1 MDRGTLVRKMP
12 DDVQDLRNEW
22 KSRAG
27 RIKGLTWEL
36 EQDFR
41 FGQSVT
47 KTDRGYVMGGTIKG
61 GSSSMW
67 FPATQDQY
75 HAFKRWQS
83 AEGVYEAR
91 DDEAY
96 DGLRSLLAGV
106 DVGLITRREAAARG
120 RRRAQADR
128 EPFPG
133 YGPVYGDMLSILRNL
148 PTEHL
153 ERKSLKAFQLGGWG
167 PDAAKASAY
176 KDGIVMMY
184 DFATG
189 GARRTFLGLFLHE
202 LGHAHEVDMSEAVRE
217 LLYAQYQV
225 LIEEDAFFGIEFLV
239 DADTRKLYQ
248 KFVFVEFLAETYMIY
263 AACGEGMRKSIAAL
277 DDRARAAW
285 TTVYE
290 IFRESFFGID
300 YE

>member
-1 MDRGTLVRKMP
+1 MDRGTLLRKMP
-12 DDVQDLRNEW
+12 DDVQDLRRPW
-22 KSRAG
+22 KSLAD

-67 FPATQDQY
+67 YPATQDQY
-75 HAFKRWQS
+75 HAFKRWQ
-83 AEGVYEAR
+83 AVEGVYEAR

-96 DGLRSLLAGV
+96 DGLRALLLASDVSLL
-106 DVGLITRREAAARG
+106 TRREAASRGG
-120 RRRAQADR
+120 RRAKADL
-128 EPFPG
+128 EPYTG
-133 YGPVYGDMLSILRNL
+133 YGPVYGDILSIATGL
-148 PTEHL
+148 PSEHL
-153 ERKSLKAFQLGGWG
+153 KRKSLQAIQLGGWG

-202 LGHAHEVDMSEAVRE
+202 MGHAHEVDMSEALRDI
-217 LLYAQYQV
+217 LYVQYHV
-225 LIEEDAFFGIEFLV
+225 LIEEDAFFGVEFLV

-263 AACGEGMRKSIAAL
+263 TSCGEGMRTQIAEL
-277 DDRARAAW
+277 GDRAREAW
-285 TTVYE
+285 LKIYE
-290 IFRESFFGID
+290 VFRDTFHGIE

>member
-1 MDRGTLVRKMP
+1 MDRGTLLRRMP
-12 DDVQDLRNEW
+12 DDVQDLRNAW
-22 KSRAG
+22 KSRAK

-47 KTDRGYVMGGTIKG
+47 KTDRGYVMGGTLKG

-67 FPATQDQY
+67 YPATQDQY
-75 HAFKRWQS
+75 HAFKRWQKI
-83 AEGVYEAR
+83 EGVYEAR
-91 DDEAY
+91 DDQAY
-96 DGLRSLLAGV
+96 ESLRRVLENT
-106 DVGLITRREAAARG
+106 DVALITRRAASSHGG
-120 RRRAQADR
+120 RRAKADAI
-128 EPFPG
+128 PFPG
-133 YGPVYGDMLSILRNL
+133 YGPLYGDMARIVEKL
-148 PTEHL
+148 PKEHL
-153 ERKSLKAFQLGGWG
+153 RRDSLKAIQLGGWG

-184 DFATG
+184 DFATR

-202 LGHAHEVDMSEAVRE
+202 MGHAHEVDMSEATRD
-217 LLYAQYQV
+217 LLYEQYQV

-263 AACGEGMRKSIAAL
+263 AACGVGMRERIAAL
-277 DDRARAAW
+277 GDRSREAW
-285 TTVYE
+285 EKVYQV
-290 IFRESFFGID
+290 FCDTFYGIE